1 MNKEEIKKVLAEL
14 KSQSKRNFNQSYD
27 LIINLKNISI
37 AQNPLDFFIT
47 LHYSKGKNIKIAAFV
62 DNILADQAKKNFDL
76 VITEPDFAKYSDK
89 KVMKKLAQDYD
100 CFIAQVN
107 LMSKV
112 AAQFGKVLGVRGKMP
127 NPKLGCVVPPNA
139 NLEALKK
146 KLISTVRLTA
156 KKGTNL
162 QCLVGKQEQSEEEVA
177 DNILTVY
184 NTALKNLP
192 NESQNVKNVKLKLTM
207 GKPVKL

>member
-89 KVMKKLAQDYD
+89 KVMKKLAHHFKYEEE
-100 CFIAQVN
+100 
-107 LMSKV
+107 KE
-112 AAQFGKVLGVRGKMP
+112 K
-127 NPKLGCVVPPNA
+127 
-139 NLEALKK
+139 LKK
-146 KLISTVRLTA
+146 NK
-156 KKGTNL
+156 
-162 QCLVGKQEQSEEEVA
+162 
-177 DNILTVY
+177 
-184 NTALKNLP
+184 
-192 NESQNVKNVKLKLTM
+192 
-207 GKPVKL
+207 